1 MYKRQHNVLN
11 ALAAVAVAEHLGV
24 AKEKS
29 SAALADYRPPAMR
42 QQIVKANGITI
53 IDDSYNASPDSMR
66 SSIDV
71 LQNLKGNGKSIAV
84 LADMLELGDF
94 SEQAHFDVGVY
105 AAKAGVNE
113 VVTIGKRAAKIAEGV
128 VSAGY
133 ASSCRS
139 FLENEEA
146 GDYLKSCLKKG
157 DAVLVKGSRGMH
169 TDEIIKVLTQ

>member
-1 MYKRQHNVLN
+1 MADDGSTKFSLVSGGEKQELFLPAPGIHNVLN

-71 LQNLKGNGKSIAV
+71 LQNLKGNGLSLIHICFYGEIGIIADIH
-84 LADMLELGDF
+84 AN
-94 SEQAHFDVGVY
+94 HRR
-105 AAKAGVNE
+105 VN
-113 VVTIGKRAAKIAEGV
+113 INGANDL
-128 VSAGY
+128 
-133 ASSCRS
+133 C
-139 FLENEEA
+139 
-146 GDYLKSCLKKG
+146 
-157 DAVLVKGSRGMH
+157 AVF
-169 TDEIIKVLTQ
+169 IKVPQGVL